1 MVAAEE
7 TGVYIEG
14 VWGSRCRSRN
24 LTGKMEG
31 VGERLLSTRRRFWKN
46 CADFSVT
53 GGLMCN
59 FSFRHDLLY
68 LLNGL

>member
-31 VGERLLSTRRRFWKN
+31 VGERFLSTRRRFWKN
-46 CADFSVT
+46 CADFSV
-53 GGLMCN
+53 
-59 FSFRHDLLY
+59 
-68 LLNGL
+68 